1 MTIQPVSFGKIA
13 TTPKGNEYKKSHVGT
28 ITGTIAGLGFGAYNV
43 QQAMKPQNSM
53 SIKRILAPAYAS
65 LKQTLP
71 KETAMKLIKNV
82 SIPIGV
88 TMGLAFWGAIGLGIG
103 ALVNKAINHH
113 KAAVVDKRVAQ
124 LENKLNGTK

>member
-53 SIKRILAPAYAS
+53 RIKRILAPAYAS

-88 TMGLAFWGAIGLGIG
+88 TMGVAFWGALGLGVG

-113 KAAVVDKRVAQ
+113 KAAVVDKNATQ
-124 LENKLNGTK
+124 IENKLNGTK